1 MVGTLVV
8 LAPLT
13 TRETLHNI
21 NHLLRG
27 RDNLLTEIAIR
38 ISNLVSNRTAPIL
51 RVIQRPPK
59 ILKALTTTLVVNLVL
74 LATATLATAT
84 KRCL

>member
-1 MVGTLVV
+1 VGTLVV

-13 TRETLHNI
+13 TRKTLHDI

-27 RDNLLTEIAIR
+27 RDNLLTKIAIR

-51 RVIQRPPK
+51 GVIQRPPK
-59 ILKALTTTLVVNLVL
+59 VIKPLTTTLVGDLLVL
-74 LATATLATAT
+74 LATAT